1 MEEKVIMNFK
11 ANIRYLR
18 KINGISQQ
26 QIAQYLGYKSFTT
39 IQKWED
45 GSSIP
50 KYDTLKKIADYF
62 NISVNDLTDKKLGSN
77 DENMVAVLGVVR
89 GGKPIDAIEQVLGY
103 EHVFYDDGKYSDCF
117 YLEVVGDSMKDKRI
131 LPGDL
136 IYVHKQSYLEN
147 GDIGVILLDNNEA
160 TVKQV
165 FFRNDKMILQPA
177 NDNYQPLVLDHSEQK
192 ERNVQIIGKVLHNRI
207 KF

>member
-1 MEEKVIMNFK
+1 MYFK
-11 ANIRYLR
+11 ENMRYLR
-18 KINGISQQ
+18 KTNRISQQ
-26 QIAQYLGYKSFTT
+26 EIAQYLGYKSFTT

-45 GSSIP
+45 GSATP
-50 KYDTLKKIADYF
+50 KYAVLKKIAAF
-62 NISVNDLTDKKLGSN
+62 FRISVDDLTDKNLSDNAN
-77 DENMVAVLGVVR
+77 DMVAVLGVVR
-89 GGKPIDAIEQVLGY
+89 GGEPIDAIEQILGY

-117 YLEVVGDSMKDKRI
+117 YLKVVGDSMKDKRI

-136 IYVHKQSYLEN
+136 IYVHKQSYLDN
-147 GDIGVILLDNNEA
+147 GDIGVVLLDNSEA

-165 FFRNDKMILQPA
+165 FFRDDQMILQPA
-177 NDNYQPLVLDHSEQK
+177 NDNYQPLILDQNAQK